1 MHTTKHHTKNGFQL
15 SNVITISLAH
25 FIHDVYSSFLAPIL
39 PLLIEKL
46 KLNYTLAGLLPVI
59 QRLPYLFN
67 PLIGLLANHIKIR
80 YLVIIAPAITTI
92 CMSLLGSTSHF
103 AVLAILLFIMGIS
116 GAMFHVPTPV
126 LIKKVSGNRVGK
138 GMSFYMFGGEAART
152 IGPLVILGAVS
163 VWGLEGTYKL
173 IPFGLIASLV
183 LYFKFRNIPI
193 SENFEKHK
201 KIDTKKTLQQNLEF
215 FILITGIVFFTGFIK
230 SAIVNFLP
238 TYLKVKGESLW
249 FGGIS
254 LSAFEIA
261 GAIGV
266 FLAGTYSDKIG
277 RIKLLS
283 IISTISPIIA
293 ILFVFANGYFV
304 FPLLIL
310 LGFLM
315 LSYTPIILAMLM
327 DIKTDQH
334 TFLNGIYMTI
344 SFISGSITSLIIG
357 ILSDW
362 IGIIDT
368 FKISAIVSILSIP
381 FVLLIAKKKY

>member
-1 MHTTKHHTKNGFQL
+1 MKDTKQEKKNNFQL
-15 SNVITISLAH
+15 SNVITISIAH

-46 KLNYTLAGLLPVI
+46 KLNYTLAGMLPVI
-59 QRLPYLFN
+59 QKLPYLFN
-67 PLIGLLANHIKIR
+67 PLIGLLANNIKIR

-116 GAMFHVPTPV
+116 GAMFHVPAPV

-152 IGPLVILGAVS
+152 IGPLVVLGAVS
-163 VWGLEGTYKL
+163 VWGLEGIYKL
-173 IPFGLIASLV
+173 IPFGIIASGV
-183 LYFKFRNIPI
+183 LYFKFKNIPI
-193 SENFEKHK
+193 SEDLGNK
-201 KIDTKKTLQQNLEF
+201 TKNTTKAILQQNLNF
-215 FILITGIVFFTGFIK
+215 FILITGIVFFTGLMK
-230 SAIVNFLP
+230 SSIVNFLP

-254 LSAFEIA
+254 LSVFEVA

-266 FLAGTYSDKIG
+266 FIAGSYSDKIG
-277 RIKLLS
+277 RKKLLS
-283 IISTISPIIA
+283 IISLITPVLA
-293 ILFVFANGYFV
+293 ILFVFAEGYLV
-304 FPLLIL
+304 LPLLIL

-315 LSYTPIILAMLM
+315 LSYTPILLAMLM

-334 TFLNGIYMTI
+334 TFLNSIFMTI
-344 SFISGSITSLIIG
+344 TFISGSLTSLIIG
-357 ILSDW
+357 LLSDY
-362 IGIIDT
+362 IGIINT
-368 FKISAIVSILSIP
+368 FKIAAAISILSIP
-381 FVLLIAKKKY
+381 FVLILARK

>member
-163 VWGLEGTYKL
+163 IWGLEGTYKL
-173 IPFGLIASLV
+173 IPFGILATLILF
-183 LYFKFRNIPI
+183 FKFRNLPI

-201 KIDTKKTLQQNLEF
+201 KIDTKKTLQQNLKF

-283 IISTISPIIA
+283 IISIISPIIA

-381 FVLLIAKKKY
+381 FVLMLAKKKY

>member
-1 MHTTKHHTKNGFQL
+1 K
-15 SNVITISLAH
+15 
-25 FIHDVYSSFLAPIL
+25 
-39 PLLIEKL
+39 
-46 KLNYTLAGLLPVI
+46 
-59 QRLPYLFN
+59 LPYLFN
-67 PLIGLLANHIKIR
+67 PLIGLLANNIKIR

-92 CMSLLGSTSHF
+92 CMSLLGSASHF
-103 AVLAILLFIMGIS
+103 AVLSILLFIMGIS
-116 GAMFHVPTPV
+116 GAMFHVPTPI

-163 VWGLEGTYKL
+163 IWGLEGTYKL

-183 LYFKFRNIPI
+183 LYFKFKNIPI
-193 SENFEKHK
+193 SESFEKQK
-201 KIDTKKTLQQNLEF
+201 KSDTKITLQQNLKF
-215 FILITGIVFFTGFIK
+215 FILITGLVFFTGFIK
-230 SAIVNFLP
+230 SSIVNFLP

-254 LSAFEIA
+254 LSVFEIA

-277 RIKLLS
+277 RAKLLR
-283 IISTISPIIA
+283 IISIISPIIA
-293 ILFVFANGYFV
+293 ILFVFVNGYLV
-304 FPLLIL
+304 FPVLIL

-315 LSYTPIILAMLM
+315 LSYTPILLAMLM
-327 DIKTDQH
+327 DIKSSQH
-334 TFLNGIYMTI
+334 TFINSIFMTI
-344 SFISGSITSLIIG
+344 TFISGSITSLIIG
-357 ILSDW
+357 MLSDW

-368 FKISAIVSILSIP
+368 FKLAALVSVLSIP

>member
-163 VWGLEGTYKL
+163 IWGLEGTYKL
-173 IPFGLIASLV
+173 IPFGILASLI
-183 LYFKFRNIPI
+183 LFFKFRNLPI

-201 KIDTKKTLQQNLEF
+201 KIDTKKTLQQNLKF

-283 IISTISPIIA
+283 IISIISPIIA

-381 FVLLIAKKKY
+381 FVLMLAKKKY